1 MPPSGTPL
9 THFPRMLSLT
19 VTNACNLR
27 CAMCGQWSEEGYARN
42 SNGSGHAKPVPRTMT
57 LDDWKR
63 VVDEAAAAGL
73 GSVLIRG
80 GEPFLFPGL
89 TDLLDYIRGKGLFTS
104 IDTNGTRLAD
114 FAADL
119 VRIGKVHVTVSV
131 DGPPDVHEAVRGVPG
146 CFSRIEVGL
155 GLLSDL
161 EKKAA
166 IRISRSICFTVS
178 PWSVRGLGSMPD
190 LARRLEIDTLVMVPY
205 YYVPSAV
212 GAAYEKQMAEKFGV
226 TAFSWLGFRHETSGV
241 DFDVFLEQLRLYRE
255 GLRGIRDYPYLPFSE
270 EQYRVWFSDAVTPV
284 GPPDCANSERLLDV
298 QPDGRANFCVDFPD
312 YEIGSV
318 LDSTLAELWNGD
330 RAARFRAHRREAP
343 FAVCHRCGAGH
354 MSETREE

>member
-9 THFPRMLSLT
+9 TPFPRMLSLT

-42 SNGSGHAKPVPRTMT
+42 GGGGDARAFPRTMT

-63 VVDEAAAAGL
+63 LVDEAAAAGL

-89 TDLLDYIRGKGLFTS
+89 TDLLEYIRGKGLFTS
-104 IDTNGTRLAD
+104 IDTNGTRLGE
-114 FAADL
+114 FAEDL
-119 VRIGKVHVTVSV
+119 VRIGRIHITISV
-131 DGPPDVHEAVRGVPG
+131 DGPPDVHEAVRGLPG
-146 CFSRIEVGL
+146 CFSRIEEGIL
-155 GLLSDL
+155 RLSEI
-161 EKKAA
+161 EKKTGA
-166 IRISRSICFTVS
+166 RISSSICFTVS
-178 PWSVRGLGSMPD
+178 PWSVAGLGSMPD
-190 LARRLEIDTLVMVPY
+190 TARRLGIDTLVMVPY

-212 GAAYEKQMAEKFGV
+212 GAAYEKEMAEKFGV
-226 TAFSWLGFRHETSGV
+226 TAFSWRGFRHETSGV
-241 DFDVFLEQLRLYRE
+241 DFDVFLGQLRRYRE
-255 GLRGIRDYPYLPFSE
+255 NLQGIREYPYLPLSE

-312 YEIGSV
+312 YKIGSV
-318 LDSTLAELWNGD
+318 LDSTLEELWNGE

-343 FAVCHRCGAGH
+343 FAVCYRCGARH
-354 MSETREE
+354 MSETRED